1 MSEIG
6 RSDIWVSRKS
16 MEPKKPT
23 ERTLVS
29 NRRAARDYEILE
41 KFEAGIELKG
51 QEVKSLRQ
59 GRGSLQEAFGVIKGN
74 DIFLRNAHIPRYS
87 HASHERLD
95 ERRDRKLLLHRR
107 EIEALK
113 GKVARAGLTLVPIR
127 LYLNHGLVKVELA
140 LARGRRK
147 YEKREKLKEEEM
159 RREVERSLREAQKT
173 GKVLRIRP

>member
-1 MSEIG
+1 
-6 RSDIWVSRKS
+6 
-16 MEPKKPT
+16 
-23 ERTLVS
+23 
-29 NRRAARDYEILE
+29 
-41 KFEAGIELKG
+41 
-51 QEVKSLRQ
+51 
-59 GRGSLQEAFGVIKGN
+59 
-74 DIFLRNAHIPRYS
+74 
-87 HASHERLD
+87 
-95 ERRDRKLLLHRR
+95 LLHRR